1 MLSEW
6 QRACEKIYRHAS
18 VVFSCSNFGNGVTYI
33 MSDSRCNEH
42 ITSRGCVERPV
53 RIPAALKGARLAG
66 AETGR
71 NIEFL
76 LSVGDGYM
84 TQAEMKVIG
93 MAHCSSYLKRMR
105 KKCLAIEPGVT
116 GAALT
121 ENSDFEGG
129 EDTSTLLPLFLV
141 VDTCSKANS
150 FPSCIY
156 RRFSRIVHCCS
167 RWGRCRRQGSRYDC
181 RGAVC

>member
-1 MLSEW
+1 MMLSEW

-42 ITSRGCVERPV
+42 ITSSGCVERPV
-53 RIPAALKGARLAG
+53 RLPAALKGARLAG
-66 AETGR
+66 ADTGR

-76 LSVGDGYM
+76 LSVGDDYM

-105 KKCLAIEPGVT
+105 NKCLAIEPGVT

-129 EDTSTLLPLFLV
+129 EDTSTLLRLFHYFSTLVRSPTLCFSYIQEVLADRTLPQSLGSPLRL
-141 VDTCSKANS
+141 
-150 FPSCIY
+150 
-156 RRFSRIVHCCS
+156 RRSI
-167 RWGRCRRQGSRYDC
+167 
-181 RGAVC
+181 